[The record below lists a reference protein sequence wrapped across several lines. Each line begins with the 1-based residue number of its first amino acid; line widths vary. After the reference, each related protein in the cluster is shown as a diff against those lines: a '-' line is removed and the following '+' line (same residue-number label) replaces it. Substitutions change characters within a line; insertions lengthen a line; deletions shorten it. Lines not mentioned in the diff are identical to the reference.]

1 MGSGLAYEV
10 IPVVTDGRQKP
21 APAGFCVSGAL
32 GQRRCTAGPSGAA
45 HRPLPGRRVFL
56 VRFRLPAPFMDGNGR
71 LSRFL
76 LPHQLITTTDHPA
89 LARLPVKSRRTV
101 REWFFLIA

>member
-1 MGSGLAYEV
+1 
-10 IPVVTDGRQKP
+10 
-21 APAGFCVSGAL
+21 
-32 GQRRCTAGPSGAA
+32 
-45 HRPLPGRRVFL
+45 
-56 VRFRLPAPFMDGNGR
+56 MDGNGR